1 MIKLFAEELS
11 CQDPF
16 HIPGQDWGV
25 TNRDSE
31 QNNYLNN
38 FIDTENIDDFEDLQI
53 FENLPGKGANEVK
66 FNKFHEVPVKVR
78 LDVLYYL
85 CQQKLDSESLE
96 FITELMNLQQQK
108 PIADE
113 ALE

>member
-1 MIKLFAEELS
+1 MPETKWSDDIKANLLQQSKGIEMITLFHHDYQAQWKTEQLQMIKLFAEELN
-11 CQDPF
+11 CKDPF

-53 FENLPGKGANEVK
+53 FENLPGKGASEVQFK
-66 FNKFHEVPVKVR
+66 KFHEVSV
-78 LDVLYYL
+78 
-85 CQQKLDSESLE
+85 
-96 FITELMNLQQQK
+96 
-108 PIADE
+108 
-113 ALE
+113 